1 MKRREYVRVSH
12 LRLLFP
18 HMATVLSEFPLTGSY
33 RFLSHESAEGSR
45 VVFFRWSDA
54 ERYRDILD
62 GLDVVFRSDEDG

>member
-1 MKRREYVRVSH
+1 
-12 LRLLFP
+12 
-18 HMATVLSEFPLTGSY
+18 MATVLTEFPLTGSY